1 MIFLHSGFLSKAILQ
16 CLRLA
21 LLWKWC
27 CCCLVTQPC
36 LPLCNAMD
44 CSMPGFPVLHYLP
57 DFAQIHVH
65 WVSDAIQTSHALLSP
80 SPSAFNLSQNQD
92 LSNESAL
99 QIRWSSIGASASAS
113 VLPMN
118 IQAWF
123 PLGLTGLRS
132 CCTRDPKASS
142 PAPHFKS
149 INSLAV
155 SLLNGPTLTFIHVD
169 LKNHNFDYMDL
180 CQQSDVSAF

>member
-1 MIFLHSGFLSKAILQ
+1 MTSCRITSVDAQL
-16 CLRLA
+16 CPT
-21 LLWKWC
+21 LWDC
-27 CCCLVTQPC
+27 
-36 LPLCNAMD
+36 MD
-44 CSMPGFPVLHYLP
+44 CSTSGFPALHYLLEL
-57 DFAQIHVH
+57 AQIHVH
-65 WVSDAIQTSHALLSP
+65 WVGDAIQTSHALLSP

-132 CCTRDPKASS
+132 FCTRDSKASS

-180 CQQSDVSAF
+180 CQQSDISAFLIHCLDLS